1 MPSQVTNYKCPACT
15 GPLHY
20 DSKTGQMACEY
31 CGSVFTVNE
40 IEALLEEKNE
50 QAENAFNDA
59 QAHAQASAQAYAQD
73 AQAPDGDV
81 EDGMDADW
89 DLNAGSYWDPAGE
102 GLRAYNCPSCGAE
115 LICDA
120 TTAATSC
127 PYCGNPTIVPGQVS
141 GLLKPDLIVPFGLDK
156 EAAKA
161 ALREHFKGKKLLPR
175 AFSSENHLDEIKG
188 VYVPFWLFDADADA
202 DMSFNA
208 TRVRSWS
215 DRSFNYTETRHYRLY
230 RSGSVRFEN
239 VPVDGSVKMP
249 DDVME
254 SLEPFDTSRAVRFQ
268 KGYLSG
274 FLADRYDVAAEDS
287 VQRANERVRQSTQQA
302 FSHTTG
308 GYMGVSCTGSNIRL
322 HNARAKYALL
332 PVWIL
337 NTSWRGKNYQFA
349 MNGQTGK
356 FVGDLPTDK
365 SLYWRYRLIYGGIVA
380 AAAFALQLLIQL
392 GM

>member
-20 DSKTGQMACEY
+20 ESSTGRMECEY

-40 IEALLEEKNE
+40 IEALYEAKDE
-50 QAENAFNDA
+50 QATAAFQAAEAQNAADE
-59 QAHAQASAQAYAQD
+59 D
-73 AQAPDGDV
+73 DIGDS
-81 EDGMDADW
+81 MDVDW
-89 DLNAGSYWDPAGE
+89 DLANAGSNWGAEAE
-102 GLRAYNCPSCGAE
+102 GLRAYSCPQCGAE
-115 LICDA
+115 LICDV

-127 PYCGNPTIVPGQVS
+127 PYCGNPTIVPGQFA
-141 GLLKPDLIVPFGLDK
+141 GTLRPDLVVPFRLDK

-161 ALREHFKGKKLLPR
+161 ALRKHFKGKKLLPR

-202 DMSFNA
+202 EMRFHA
-208 TRVRSWS
+208 TRLRSWS
-215 DRSFNYTETRHYRLY
+215 DRNFHYTETRYYRLY
-230 RSGSVRFEN
+230 RDGMIRFEN
-239 VPVDGSVKMP
+239 VPVDGSQKMP

-254 SLEPFDTSRAVRFQ
+254 SLEPFDTSQAVPF
-268 KGYLSG
+268 KKAYLTG
-274 FLADRYDVAAEDS
+274 FFADRYDVSAADS
-287 VQRANERVRQSTQQA
+287 VGRANERVKNSTVQA
-302 FSHTTG
+302 FSQTTG
-308 GYMGVSCTGSNIRL
+308 GYAGVNCSGSNIRL

-337 NTSWRGKNYQFA
+337 NTTWQGKNYQFA

-365 SLYWRYRLIYGGIVA
+365 GAYWKYHLLYGGIVA
-380 AAAFALQLLIQL
+380 AAAFGLQMLLQL
-392 GM
+392 M

>member
-20 DSKTGQMACEY
+20 DSKTGNMTCDY
-31 CGSVFTVNE
+31 CGSVFTVSE
-40 IEALLEEKNE
+40 IEALLAEKNE
-50 QAENAFNDA
+50 NAENAFNAA
-59 QAHAQASAQAYAQD
+59 QAAQTQAQSV
-73 AQAPDGDV
+73 PEDV
-81 EDGMDADW
+81 EDALDVDW
-89 DLNAGSYWDPAGE
+89 DLDSAGSSWGAEGE
-102 GLRAYNCPSCGAE
+102 GLRVYNCPSCGAE

-127 PYCGNPTIVPGQVS
+127 PYCANPTIVPGQLAGS
-141 GLLKPDLIVPFGLDK
+141 LKPDMIVPFRLDK

-188 VYVPFWLFDADADA
+188 VYVPFWLFDADCDA

-208 TRVRSWS
+208 SRMRSWS
-215 DRSFNYTETRHYRLY
+215 DRNYHYTETRYYRLY
-230 RSGSVRFEN
+230 RSGFVRFEN
-239 VPVDGSVKMP
+239 VPVDGSLKMP

-254 SLEPFDTSRAVRFQ
+254 SLEPFDTSQAVNFQ

-274 FLADRYDVAAEDS
+274 FFADRYDVAAEDS
-287 VQRANERVRQSTQQA
+287 VERANERVKQSTLQA
-302 FSHTTG
+302 FSQTTG
-308 GYMGVSCTGSNIRL
+308 GYTGVNCTGSNLRL
-322 HNARAKYALL
+322 KNARAKYALL
-332 PVWIL
+332 PVGIL
-337 NTSWRGKNYQFA
+337 NTSWNGKNYQFA

-365 SLYWRYRLIYGGIVA
+365 GAYWRYRLIYGGIVA
-380 AAAFALQLLIQL
+380 AIAFGVQMLIQL
-392 GM
+392 M

>member
-20 DSKTGQMACEY
+20 DSHSGKMACEY
-31 CGSVFTVNE
+31 CGSSFTVHE
-40 IEALLEEKNE
+40 IEALLAEKNE
-50 QAENAFNDA
+50 QAENAFNAA
-59 QAHAQASAQAYAQD
+59 QGNAQTAVQSAQSVD
-73 AQAPDGDV
+73 ADV
-81 EDGMDADW
+81 EEGMEADW
-89 DLNAGSYWDPAGE
+89 DFSDAGSAWGAEGE
-102 GLRAYNCPSCGAE
+102 GLRAYSCPSCGAE

-127 PYCGNPTIVPGQVS
+127 PYCGNPTIVPGQLT
-141 GLLKPDLIVPFGLDK
+141 GALKPDLVVPFKLDK

-175 AFSSENHLDEIKG
+175 AFSEENHLDEIKG

-208 TRVRSWS
+208 TRLRSWS
-215 DRSFNYTETRHYRLY
+215 DRNFNYTETRYYRLY
-230 RSGSVRFEN
+230 RSGSLRFEN

-254 SLEPFDTSRAVRFQ
+254 SLEPFDTAKAVPFQ

-274 FLADRYDVAAEDS
+274 YLADRYDVEAADS
-287 VQRANERVRQSTQQA
+287 VDRANERVRQSTVQA
-302 FSHTTG
+302 FSQTTG
-308 GYMGVSCTGSNIRL
+308 GYTGVNCSGSNIRL
-322 HNARAKYALL
+322 YNARAKYALL

-356 FVGDLPTDK
+356 FVGDLPMDK
-365 SLYWRYRLIYGGIVA
+365 GAYWKYRLLYGGIVA
-380 AAAFALQLLIQL
+380 AAAFALQLFLQL
-392 GM
+392 R

>member
-1 MPSQVTNYKCPACT
+1 MPSQITNYKCPSCT

-20 DSKTGQMACEY
+20 ESRTGRMECEY
-31 CGSVFTVNE
+31 CGSVFTVQQ
-40 IEALLEEKNE
+40 IEALYENQNAQAE
-50 QAENAFNDA
+50 QAF
-59 QAHAQASAQAYAQD
+59 HAAAETPQSGPAEEIQD
-73 AQAPDGDV
+73 AMAG
-81 EDGMDADW
+81 DW
-89 DLNAGSYWDPAGE
+89 DLSQAGSAWGAEGV

-127 PYCGNPTIVPGQVS
+127 PYCANPTIVPGQFS
-141 GLLKPDLIVPFGLDK
+141 GSLMPDLIVPFALDK

-175 AFSSENHLDEIKG
+175 AFSEENHLDEVKG

-202 DMSFNA
+202 DMAFNA

-215 DRSFNYTETRHYRLY
+215 DRNFNYTETRYYRLY
-230 RSGSVRFEN
+230 RSGFVRFQN
-239 VPVDGSVKMP
+239 VPVDGSSKMP

-254 SLEPFDTSRAVRFQ
+254 SLEPFDTSRAVPFR
-268 KGYLSG
+268 KAYLTGY
-274 FLADRYDVAAEDS
+274 LADRYDVSAGDS
-287 VQRANERVRQSTQQA
+287 VNRANERVRNSTIQA
-302 FSHTTG
+302 FSGTTA
-308 GYMGVSCTGSNIRL
+308 GYGAVTSAGSNIRL
-322 HNARAKYALL
+322 FNGKAKYALL

-337 NTSWRGKNYQFA
+337 NTSWNGRNYQFA

-365 SLYWRYRLIYGGIVA
+365 GAYWKYRLFYGGVIAAVA
-380 AAAFALQLLIQL
+380 FGLQMLLGLIN
-392 GM
+392 

>member
-20 DSKTGQMACEY
+20 DSKTGNMACEY
-31 CGSVFTVNE
+31 CGSVFTVSE
-40 IEALLEEKNE
+40 IEALLAEKNE
-50 QAENAFNDA
+50 NAENAFNAA
-59 QAHAQASAQAYAQD
+59 QAAQAVQTEAQSV
-73 AQAPDGDV
+73 PEDV
-81 EDGMDADW
+81 EDALDVDW
-89 DLNAGSYWDPAGE
+89 DLDSAGSPWGAEGE
-102 GLRAYNCPSCGAE
+102 GLRVYNCPSCGAE

-127 PYCGNPTIVPGQVS
+127 PYCANPTIVPGQLS
-141 GLLKPDLIVPFGLDK
+141 GSLKPDMIVPFQLDK

-215 DRSFNYTETRHYRLY
+215 DREFNYTETRHYRLY
-230 RSGSVRFEN
+230 RSGYVRFEN
-239 VPVDGSVKMP
+239 VPVDGSLKMP

-254 SLEPFDTSRAVRFQ
+254 SLEPFDTSKAVRFQ

-274 FLADRYDVAAEDS
+274 FFADRYDVAAEDS
-287 VQRANERVRQSTQQA
+287 IERANERVKQSTLQA
-302 FSHTTG
+302 FSQTTG
-308 GYMGVSCTGSNIRL
+308 GYTGVSCSGSNLRL
-322 HNARAKYALL
+322 KNARAKYALL

-337 NTSWRGKNYQFA
+337 NTSWNGKNYQFA

-365 SLYWRYRLIYGGIVA
+365 GAYWRYRLIYGGIVA
-380 AAAFALQLLIQL
+380 AIAFGVQMLIQL
-392 GM
+392 T